1 MSVAN
6 FCRRLICLY
15 FAVASVMLGAAEP
28 EHLKTKDINV
38 VMKQIFAQHVDKK
51 EMTASILKNSFKV
64 YIDQFDPDRL
74 YLYQQEVQPFLQPS
88 DAAVTRYLEQYKQGQ
103 FPEYTDLNNVIQKA
117 ILRARQMRM
126 ALERDHKASLF
137 QTNEKHATN
146 GNDDWRDPDL
156 KRPFATNEG
165 ELNTRIKDSMQQ
177 FMANARKRYGND
189 NVANR
194 QDQLLNIF
202 ESQAKQHENQYLFLT
217 ENGQPMN
224 EVEKENAFSMHVLK
238 ALSNSLDAHTSIL
251 NASEANDMRV
261 RLEKEVQGIGI
272 TLQPRKDGSLVVS
285 EMLEGGPAAKSGLIQ
300 INDRLIEIDG
310 TKVANKSPAEIMELI
325 RGKVGTKAT
334 LVLERTVD
342 ENNAKVNKTIRVEL
356 VRQEIAV
363 NDDRV
368 QVSFEKYG
376 TGIIG
381 KIKLDSFYQ
390 SENGVSS
397 ESDMRAA
404 IKELDKQ
411 GNLRGLILD
420 FRENSGGFLSQAVKV
435 AGLFISN
442 GIVVISKYFNGE
454 EHFYRDMEG
463 KMAYDGPLIILTSK
477 ATASAAEIV
486 AQALQDYGVALIVG
500 DEHTYGKGTI
510 QSQTITEN
518 KASTYFKVTVGKYYT
533 VSGKTP
539 QIQGVKADIVAPS
552 QFTHENIGEEYL
564 DYPLKEDTIPPEYN
578 DTLEDIAPNLKSW
591 YMHYYTPTIQRK
603 IDKWRNML
611 PTLKQNSAA
620 RINNNKDYQLYIN
633 GPSSEV
639 EIAAWKKQ
647 LRNSEDDLQ
656 MAEAINIVK
665 DMVVLETKTHLHDNN
680 SQTADGATMQY
691 APK

>member
-1 MSVAN
+1 MSIAN
-6 FCRRLICLY
+6 LCRWLICVH
-15 FAVASVMLGAAEP
+15 FAVVSLVFVAAEP
-28 EHLKTKDINV
+28 EHLKTKDINAI
-38 VMKQIFAQHVDKK
+38 MKQIFSQHVDKK

-74 YLYQQEVQPFLQPS
+74 YLSEQEVQPFLQIS
-88 DAAVTRYLEQYKQGQ
+88 DAEAARYIEQYQRGQ

-117 ILRARQMRM
+117 ILRARQMRISI
-126 ALERDHKASLF
+126 ERDNRAQLF
-137 QTNEKHATN
+137 QKNVLHASG
-146 GNDDWRDPDL
+146 GNDDWIDPDL
-156 KRPFATNEG
+156 KRPFAKSDA
-165 ELNTRIKDSMQQ
+165 ELSNRMTKTIQQ
-177 FMANARKRYGND
+177 YIANARKRYGD
-189 NVANR
+189 ENVANR
-194 QDQLLNIF
+194 QDQLLSMF
-202 ESQAKQHENQYLFLT
+202 ESQVRQHENQYLFLT

-251 NASEANDMRV
+251 NSSEANDMRV

-272 TLQPRKDGSLVVS
+272 TLEPRKDGTLVVTG
-285 EMLEGGPAAKSGLIQ
+285 MLEGGPAAKSGLIK
-300 INDRLIEIDG
+300 INDRIIEIDG
-310 TKVANKSPAEIMELI
+310 NKLANKSADEVMELI
-325 RGKVGTKAT
+325 RGKVGSKAT
-334 LVLERTVD
+334 LILERSVF
-342 ENNAKVNKTIRVEL
+342 ENNAMENKTIRVEL

-363 NDDRV
+363 NEDRA
-368 QVSFEKYG
+368 QVTYETYG

-390 SENGVSS
+390 SDNGVTS
-397 ESDMRAA
+397 ENDVREA
-404 IKELDKQ
+404 IKKLDKQ

-420 FRENSGGFLSQAVKV
+420 FRENSGGFLAQAVKV

-442 GIVVISKYFNGE
+442 GVVVISKYFNGE

-463 KMAYDGPLIILTSK
+463 KIAYDGPLIVLTSK

-518 KASTYFKVTVGKYYT
+518 QASTYFKVTVGKYYT

-539 QIQGVKADIVAPS
+539 QIQGVKADVVVPS
-552 QFTHENIGEEYL
+552 QFVHENIGEEYL

-591 YMHYYTPTIQRK
+591 YMHYYTPTVQHK
-603 IDKWRNML
+603 VDLWRNML
-611 PTLKQNSAA
+611 PTLKKNSEI
-620 RINNNKDYQLYIN
+620 RMLNNKPYQIYLK
-633 GPSSEV
+633 GPSTEAEV
-639 EIAAWKKQ
+639 AAWKQQ
-647 LRNSEDDLQ
+647 LRKSDDDLQ
-656 MAEAINIVK
+656 MAEAINVLK
-665 DMVVLETKTHLHDNN
+665 DMVVLQSKGHANEQNG
-680 SQTADGATMQY
+680 QTADGATKQY